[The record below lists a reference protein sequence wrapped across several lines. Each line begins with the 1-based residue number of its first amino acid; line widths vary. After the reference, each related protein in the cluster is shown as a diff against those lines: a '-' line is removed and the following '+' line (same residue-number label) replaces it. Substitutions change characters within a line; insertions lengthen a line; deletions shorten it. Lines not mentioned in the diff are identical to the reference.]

1 MRRGASSGNAGWV
14 TPSLS
19 APVPQP
25 GIVRDS
31 LRWMLQPESPL
42 YVRPAAVPQ
51 MAGWLFSFWRNC
63 NVEQYERGLAALSK
77 FNSTTFHD
85 FDALVEGGV
94 RFEMHRLGLM
104 YVFRSESAAGS
115 LERELQASS
124 KYAPIDWE
132 RMSSDD
138 AREAEPN

>member
-25 GIVRDS
+25 GIVADS

-42 YVRPAAVPQ
+42 YVRPGAIPH
-51 MAGWLFSFWRNC
+51 MAGWLFSFWRHC
-63 NVEQYERGLAALSK
+63 NPVQFERGLAALSK
-77 FNSTTFHD
+77 FNRTTLDD
-85 FDALVEGGV
+85 FDALVDSGI

-104 YVFRSESAAGS
+104 YVF
-115 LERELQASS
+115 QT
-124 KYAPIDWE
+124 
-132 RMSSDD
+132 
-138 AREAEPN
+138 EA